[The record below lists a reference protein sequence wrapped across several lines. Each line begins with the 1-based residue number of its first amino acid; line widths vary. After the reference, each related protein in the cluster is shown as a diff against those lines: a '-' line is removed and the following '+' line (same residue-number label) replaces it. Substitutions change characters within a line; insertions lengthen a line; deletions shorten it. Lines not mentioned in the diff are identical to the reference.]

1 MKLLHPSLALA
12 IALTGCSAP
21 TAKWEKP
28 GASIVTIDEDLQ
40 QCRVEARLSPELR
53 TAAGP
58 RGALGNPM
66 ERAEE
71 RDAQEAQRI
80 QKCMTAKGYSA
91 MR

>member
-1 MKLLHPSLALA
+1 MRLLHHAWVAAILLAA
-12 IALTGCSAP
+12 CSAP
-21 TAKWEKP
+21 TAKWEKAGA
-28 GASIVTIDEDLQ
+28 GASAVSEDLQ
-40 QCRVEARLSPELR
+40 QCRVEARLSPEPR

-91 MR
+91 VR